1 MKKYLLL
8 TFCIIFTLVLVG
20 CSDKEEK
27 KEVKEPQPDDRFTQY
42 VELWQEQKFADMYE
56 YLSTDVKVSI
66 SKEDFTNRYTKIYED
81 LEIENV
87 HITFTKQD
95 ETGEDEEAKQV
106 EIPYSVTMDSI
117 AGEITFDQQVGVI
130 QEKMD
135 EEKYDWFIQWDTT
148 HIFPQL
154 QAGDT
159 ISVSTTKPKRGAIL
173 DRNGNA
179 LAENGTA
186 YEIGLV
192 PAAMEGNEAEVMEQ
206 VAEILGIDVE
216 KIEKALGASW
226 VQPDHFVPIKKVPAD
241 DIATLN
247 ELKDIAAARNREV
260 QARVYPLGEAA
271 AHLTGNIAPVTAED
285 LEKNKGK
292 GYSSND
298 LIGRRGLEL
307 VLEDRLR
314 GEPGAKIII
323 NKTDDT
329 QVVLAEK
336 VAQDGEDVKLTI
348 DSSLQTLVYN
358 ELNGEPGTAT
368 ALDPNTGETLA
379 LVSSPSYDPNILT
392 LGPSNDQWA
401 EIEDNPY
408 NPMLNRF
415 NNTFAPGSVLKPI
428 TAAIGLEAGTTDWTT
443 TLKINGLTW
452 GKDASWGNYKVKR
465 VSDYGVPIDLEKA
478 LIYSDNI
485 YFAQTTLE
493 LGKDKFMD
501 GLKKFGFE
509 EEMDYLYPMY
519 PSTIGDIDSDIA
531 LADSSYGQGQVEMN
545 VVHLAST
552 YTAIIHNGKMIKP
565 VLELNAEKG
574 QTWKENLI
582 SAENAEKMKTAL
594 RKVVEDSKGTA
605 RGGKIDGYPIAGKT
619 GTAEY
624 AKAAQGEK
632 GKENGWFVAYNVE
645 NPKMIVALML
655 EDGSSSATVTKV
667 SNIFKKTK

>member
-27 KEVKEPQPDDRFTQY
+27 KEVKEPQPGDRFTQY

-135 EEKYDWFIQWDTT
+135 EERYDWFIQWDTT

-292 GYSSND
+292 G
-298 LIGRRGLEL
+298 
-307 VLEDRLR
+307 
-314 GEPGAKIII
+314 
-323 NKTDDT
+323 
-329 QVVLAEK
+329 
-336 VAQDGEDVKLTI
+336 
-348 DSSLQTLVYN
+348 
-358 ELNGEPGTAT
+358 
-368 ALDPNTGETLA
+368 
-379 LVSSPSYDPNILT
+379 
-392 LGPSNDQWA
+392 
-401 EIEDNPY
+401 
-408 NPMLNRF
+408 
-415 NNTFAPGSVLKPI
+415 
-428 TAAIGLEAGTTDWTT
+428 
-443 TLKINGLTW
+443 
-452 GKDASWGNYKVKR
+452 
-465 VSDYGVPIDLEKA
+465 
-478 LIYSDNI
+478 
-485 YFAQTTLE
+485 
-493 LGKDKFMD
+493 
-501 GLKKFGFE
+501 
-509 EEMDYLYPMY
+509 
-519 PSTIGDIDSDIA
+519 
-531 LADSSYGQGQVEMN
+531 
-545 VVHLAST
+545 
-552 YTAIIHNGKMIKP
+552 
-565 VLELNAEKG
+565 
-574 QTWKENLI
+574 
-582 SAENAEKMKTAL
+582 
-594 RKVVEDSKGTA
+594 
-605 RGGKIDGYPIAGKT
+605 
-619 GTAEY
+619 
-624 AKAAQGEK
+624 
-632 GKENGWFVAYNVE
+632 
-645 NPKMIVALML
+645 
-655 EDGSSSATVTKV
+655 
-667 SNIFKKTK
+667 

>member
-1 MKKYLLL
+1 
-8 TFCIIFTLVLVG
+8 
-20 CSDKEEK
+20 
-27 KEVKEPQPDDRFTQY
+27 
-42 VELWQEQKFADMYE
+42 
-56 YLSTDVKVSI
+56 
-66 SKEDFTNRYTKIYED
+66 
-81 LEIENV
+81 
-87 HITFTKQD
+87 
-95 ETGEDEEAKQV
+95 GEDEEAKQV
-106 EIPYSVTMDSI
+106 EIPYSVTMDSNTD
-117 AGEITFDQQVGVI
+117 EIKYDQQVRVI
-130 QEKMD
+130 KEKMD
-135 EEKYDWFIQWDTT
+135 EEKYDWFIQWVTT

-314 GEPGAKIII
+314 GERGAKIVI

-336 VAQDGEDVKLTI
+336 AALDGEDVQLTI
-348 DSSLQTLVYN
+348 DSSLQTLVYI
-358 ELNGEPGTAT
+358 ELKGEPGTAT

-379 LVSSPSYDPNILT
+379 LVSSPSYDPNVLT
-392 LGPSNDQWA
+392 LGPSNEQWA

-443 TLKINGLTW
+443 TLKIN
-452 GKDASWGNYKVKR
+452 
-465 VSDYGVPIDLEKA
+465 
-478 LIYSDNI
+478 
-485 YFAQTTLE
+485 
-493 LGKDKFMD
+493 
-501 GLKKFGFE
+501 
-509 EEMDYLYPMY
+509 
-519 PSTIGDIDSDIA
+519 
-531 LADSSYGQGQVEMN
+531 
-545 VVHLAST
+545 
-552 YTAIIHNGKMIKP
+552 
-565 VLELNAEKG
+565 
-574 QTWKENLI
+574 
-582 SAENAEKMKTAL
+582 
-594 RKVVEDSKGTA
+594 
-605 RGGKIDGYPIAGKT
+605 
-619 GTAEY
+619 
-624 AKAAQGEK
+624 
-632 GKENGWFVAYNVE
+632 
-645 NPKMIVALML
+645 
-655 EDGSSSATVTKV
+655 
-667 SNIFKKTK
+667 